1 MIKKTVILGF
11 IVLLCACDQQNNQVQ
26 ALAPSLPDNSSQYSP
41 EELLGKTVE
50 EYQLLE
56 EEKNGDAVEPQEK
69 PKSIVK
75 NGYLQLEWEAL
86 IAPGYDAN
94 SILARYEPMIAK
106 LEHGGEGTV
115 ELYQKMQD
123 EFNNAPANDL
133 LMKQKVSIPGFI
145 APLEQIDGV
154 ITEFL
159 LVPYF
164 GACIHLPAPPA
175 NQTVYVK
182 TSRDYGI
189 KIDDAYQPIW
199 VSGEMLIEMESTE
212 IGAASYQIHDA
223 LISPYQQNSRS

>member
-1 MIKKTVILGF
+1 MIKKTMIFSLIVMLG
-11 IVLLCACDQQNNQVQ
+11 ACDQQTNQLQ
-26 ALAPSLPDNSSQYSP
+26 ALAPSLPDNASQYSP

-56 EEKNGDAVEPQEK
+56 EKEQNNTEKPQEK
-69 PKSIVK
+69 PKNIVK
-75 NGYLQLEWEAL
+75 NGYLQLDWETL
-86 IAPGYDAN
+86 ISPGYDAN

-115 ELYQKMQD
+115 ELYQKMQN
-123 EFNNAPANDL
+123 EFNNAPANES
-133 LMKQKVSIPGFI
+133 LMDKKVSIPGFI
-145 APLEQIDGV
+145 APLDQIDGV

-189 KIDDAYQPIW
+189 NINDSYEPIW
-199 VSGEMLIEMESTE
+199 VSGEILIENESTE
-212 IGAASYQIHDA
+212 IGAASYQIHNA
-223 LISPYQQNSRS
+223 LISKYEF